1 MAVIPKKTIERYV
14 KSVPKF
20 QRILN
25 GAKDRDINE
34 ADTVAIMQDV
44 LAEVFGF
51 EKYLEITSEYAIRGT
66 YCDLAIKMEDKV
78 QYIIEV
84 KAVGLTLKAS
94 HLRQAVNYCVNHGV
108 QWVVL
113 SNGIIWDLYRIR
125 FERPINY
132 DLVSSFNFLDIN
144 PRKTEDQQRLFL
156 LSKRG
161 LSKAVRED
169 YYEHSQSVNRF
180 TVGALVI
187 SEGIISA
194 IKRNIRKLTPG
205 IKVEDKE
212 IKEILQGE
220 VLKRDVIEGD
230 DASKA
235 INRVR
240 RISRKPAKPPVKLEP
255 KSTEVDKVPSSRDE
269 SIKGIG
275 DSEGTVGTLLNK

>member
-1 MAVIPKKTIERYV
+1 MATIPKKIIERYMKAV
-14 KSVPKF
+14 SKF
-20 QRILN
+20 QRILR
-25 GAKDRDINE
+25 AAQDRDVNE
-34 ADTVAIMQDV
+34 ADTVSIIQDI

-51 EKYLEITSEYAIRGT
+51 EKYQEITSEYAIRGT

-84 KAVGLTLKAS
+84 KAIGLTLKAS

-125 FERPINY
+125 FERPVNY

-144 PRKTEDQQRLFL
+144 PRKTEDQQKLFL
-156 LSKRG
+156 LSKKG

-169 YYEHSQSVNRF
+169 YYERSQSINRF
-180 TVGALVI
+180 TIGAIVI
-187 SEGIISA
+187 NEGIISA
-194 IKRNIRKLTPG
+194 IRKNIRKLVPG

-212 IKEILQGE
+212 IQEILQNE

-230 DASKA
+230 EAAKASSRVKRLASKP
-235 INRVR
+235 
-240 RISRKPAKPPVKLEP
+240 KPKKAE
-255 KSTEVDKVPSSRDE
+255 EAAEEAE
-269 SIKGIG
+269 SQAREIEENKG
-275 DSEGTVGTLLNK
+275 LNLHS